1 MHPGQAR
8 GKLLEVDTLEAGS
21 LTEKEDVVLLVNR
34 ASGDEEVGAV
44 GPNLRGV
51 ILKQALPHLSHLGT
65 LDRTVSMLH
74 PMRTHIAVCCDAP
87 CCTACRRQ
95 GPAGEGGVCHLRG

>member
-1 MHPGQAR
+1 MHAGQAR
-8 GKLLEVDTLEAGS
+8 GKLLEVDSLEAGS
-21 LTEKEDVVLLVNR
+21 LTEKEDVVLMVNR

-65 LDRTVSMLH
+65 IDRTVSKLH
-74 PMRTHIAVCCDAP
+74 PIRMYIAVRGNSKCRD
-87 CCTACRRQ
+87 ACRRQ
-95 GPAGEGGVCHLRG
+95 GAAGEGGVCHLRG

>member
-1 MHPGQAR
+1 MKKRIGNETSVHAGQAR
-8 GKLLEVDTLEAGS
+8 GQLLEVHSLEAGS
-21 LTEKEDVVLLVNR
+21 LTDKQDVVLLVNQ

-65 LDRTVSMLH
+65 LDQYV
-74 PMRTHIAVCCDAP
+74 
-87 CCTACRRQ
+87 
-95 GPAGEGGVCHLRG
+95 